1 MLGAGFAEEHFVAG
15 KLRAAR
21 HRDVKDG
28 VAERVVKADATERAV
43 EVAAIAK

>member
-1 MLGAGFAEEHFVAG
+1 MLGAGLAEEHFVAG

-28 VAERVVKADATERAV
+28 IAERVVKADAIERAV
-43 EVAAIAK
+43 EVVAIAK